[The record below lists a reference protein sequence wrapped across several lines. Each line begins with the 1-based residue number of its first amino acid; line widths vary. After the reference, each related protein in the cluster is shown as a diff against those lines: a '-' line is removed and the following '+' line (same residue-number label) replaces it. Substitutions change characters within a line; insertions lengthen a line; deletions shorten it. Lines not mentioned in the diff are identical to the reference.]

1 MSTRCRFAL
10 IALAFAAGA
19 FVATAALG
27 AVQLGRALG
36 DTFAGWML

>member
-1 MSTRCRFAL
+1 MSARGRL
-10 IALAFAAGA
+10 VILALAFAAGA

-36 DTFAGWML
+36 DAFAGWGL